1 MRRVVGNALRATP
14 HTQDASTEPVRRVAS
29 RGEMPG
35 NSTQK
40 KERMPAFT
48 IRRWFV

>member
-14 HTQDASTEPVRRVAS
+14 HAGRVYRAGPT
-29 RGEMPG
+29 RGFQGEMPG

-40 KERMPAFT
+40 KERMPAFM